1 MFLNDSSLDG
11 VSKYSEVE
19 AQLKCQYCD
28 AEANLPFRCPFC
40 TGYYC
45 GEHRLPEMH
54 ECPEMEMALRRAR
67 EQGTEIVDTPVI
79 AEGGYGFGAPPS
91 RLGVGFFGFSF
102 REVGHLVIGTLIII
116 GVGLSI
122 SPGRFLSPRIMPY
135 TLLGL
140 ALVFTSTFLLHEIAH
155 KLAAQH
161 YGLWAE
167 FRLTLFGSLISL
179 LSILIPIK
187 VVSPGVVHIAGA
199 ANREIIGKTSLAG
212 PSVNLA
218 LSAIFIPL
226 YYYFRTDIALAGAL
240 LNPFVALFNLIPYG
254 IFDGEKVFYWN
265 RKAWAV
271 SFAASLIFMFL
282 AYWLSFSA

>member
-11 VSKYSEVE
+11 VSKSSEVE
-19 AQLKCQYCD
+19 AQLKCQYCN
-28 AEANLPFRCPFC
+28 AETNLPFRCPFC
-40 TGYYC
+40 TGYYY

-54 ECPEMEMALRRAR
+54 ECPEMELAVRRAR
-67 EQGTEIVDTPVI
+67 EQGTDIVNAPAVTKQS
-79 AEGGYGFGAPPS
+79 YGFEVSPS
-91 RLGVGFFGFSF
+91 RLGVGFFGFSLK
-102 REVGHLVIGTLIII
+102 EVGHLVIGTLIII

-122 SPGRFLSPRIMPY
+122 SPGRFLSPRIVPF

-179 LSILIPIK
+179 LSLLIPIK
-187 VVSPGVVHIAGA
+187 VVSPGVVHITGA
-199 ANREIIGKTSLAG
+199 ANKEIIGKTSLAG

-226 YYYFRTDIALAGAL
+226 YYYFRNPVTFAGAF
-240 LNPFVALFNLIPYG
+240 LNPLVALFNLIPYG
-254 IFDGEKVFYWN
+254 IFDGEKVYYWD
-265 RKAWAV
+265 RKVWAI
-271 SFAASLIFMFL
+271 SFAASLISMFL
-282 AYWLSFSA
+282 AYWL

>member
-1 MFLNDSSLDG
+1 
-11 VSKYSEVE
+11 
-19 AQLKCQYCD
+19 
-28 AEANLPFRCPFC
+28 
-40 TGYYC
+40 
-45 GEHRLPEMH
+45 MH
-54 ECPEMEMALRRAR
+54 ECPEMEVALQRAR
-67 EQGTEIVDTPVI
+67 EQGTGIATTPVI
-79 AEGGYGFGAPPS
+79 TEGRYGLGASPS
-91 RLGVGFFGFSF
+91 RLGIGFLGFSLK
-102 REVGHLVIGTLIII
+102 EVGHLIVGTSIII

-122 SPGRFLSPRIMPY
+122 SPETFLSPRIMPY

-187 VVSPGVVHIAGA
+187 VVSPGVVHITGA

-226 YYYFRTDIALAGAL
+226 HYYFRTPVTYAGAF
-240 LNPFVALFNLIPYG
+240 LNPFVAFFNLIPYG
-254 IFDGEKVFYWN
+254 IFDGEKVYYWN
-265 RKAWAV
+265 RKAWAI

-282 AYWLSFSA
+282 AYWL